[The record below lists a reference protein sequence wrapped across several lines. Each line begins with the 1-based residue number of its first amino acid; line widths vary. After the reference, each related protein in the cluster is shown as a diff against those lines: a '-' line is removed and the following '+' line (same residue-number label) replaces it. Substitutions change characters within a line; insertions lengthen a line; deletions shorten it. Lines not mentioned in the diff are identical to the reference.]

1 MAKLGD
7 FLKTINYTKDNLMDE
22 DPLTEKEYV
31 PFVVN
36 RTLSYFPDTVLYAN
50 EINLRGHLDNR
61 LQNDYLLN
69 SIRKKKR
76 FSRWLKPE
84 LNEDIDAIKEY
95 YSCNYR
101 KAHEIAKVLTG
112 EQLTLIH
119 KSLKRGGFQNGKR
132 TERRTNT
139 S

>member
-36 RTLSYFPDTVLYAN
+36 RTLSYFIDTVIPAN
-50 EINLRGHLDNR
+50 EMNTRHFLDNKP
-61 LQNDYLLN
+61 QFDYLLN
-69 SIRKKKR
+69 SIRSKKR

-84 LNEDIDAIKEY
+84 QDDKDLEAVKEY
-95 YSCNYR
+95 CGYSFH
-101 KAHEIAKVLTG
+101 KASEALKVLSG
-112 EQLTLIH
+112 EQLSYINERLE
-119 KSLKRGGFQNGKR
+119 KGGISHGKR
-132 TERRTNT
+132 KKQT
-139 S
+139 